1 MATRASLKKAKEF
14 DVSQTKILLVE
25 DEEHLAFTLNFN
37 LQAEGY
43 TVTTV
48 GTLREARQALAQ
60 NEPHL
65 IVLDVMLPDG
75 EGYAL
80 CQELRSAQK
89 RLPILLLTA
98 KGTPEDIVKGLESGA
113 DDYVTK
119 PFVLKELLARLK
131 ALLRRHLWRTP
142 VPKTSEHIYQFSQHS
157 VNFDTYEVKA
167 HGQPVELTP
176 LEIRLFR
183 YFTEHE
189 DQVVSRETLLEEVW
203 GVSGQNYTRTVDN
216 FLMRLR
222 RTFEDDPTQP
232 KHFLTV
238 RGAGYRFLSSPPS

>member
-1 MATRASLKKAKEF
+1 M
-14 DVSQTKILLVE
+14 SQAKILLVE

-48 GTLREARQALAQ
+48 GTLREARQANA
-60 NEPHL
+60 NDEPHL

-80 CQELRSAQK
+80 CQELRTAQK

-98 KGTPEDIVKGLESGA
+98 KGTPEDIVKGLEAGA

-119 PFVLKELLARLK
+119 PFVLKELLARIK
-131 ALLRRHLWRTP
+131 ALLRRHQWQAP
-142 VPKTSEHIYQFSQHS
+142 SPKTSDSVYQFAQHS

-167 HGQPVELTP
+167 HGHPVDLTP
-176 LEIRLFR
+176 LEIRLLR
-183 YFTEHE
+183 YFVEHE
-189 DQVVSRETLLEEVW
+189 DQVISRETLLEEVW

-222 RTFEDDPTQP
+222 RTFEEDPTQP
-232 KHFLTV
+232 RYFLTV
-238 RGAGYRFLSSPPS
+238 RGAGYRFLSNPTP